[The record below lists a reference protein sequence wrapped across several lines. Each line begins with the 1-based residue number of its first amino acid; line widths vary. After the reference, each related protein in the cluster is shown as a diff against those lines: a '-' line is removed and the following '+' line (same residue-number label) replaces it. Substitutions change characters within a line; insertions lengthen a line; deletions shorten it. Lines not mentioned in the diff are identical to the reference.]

1 MSKHELLGPTTLLAS
16 GRIGREVA
24 VNRSDRPVFVDSD
37 GHICCEHGERAAT
50 IQSWINAERE
60 TPDTAVCR
68 PSVCDCANL
77 DGLLTTYDVPNEN
90 LPVHGGSLF
99 KLCGSLGTAEI
110 TANTRPQRFVLT
122 THEGHELWV
131 QPSGMIVSGTDRR
144 FPALCKKCRQ
154 TPILTLLV
162 FLHTPRGGTARGG
175 TLPRAGAQRPCCG
188 GVEDGSTDAERPKKA
203 GTGRVPR
210 ERAPTP
216 LWI

>member
-1 MSKHELLGPTTLLAS
+1 MSRGGAKNGLCASRRTQRARLALGGSSTTLGDGSAPSAPLQKVSADPYFNRTRFPPLFRLLRTRRS
-16 GRIGREVA
+16 GA
-24 VNRSDRPVFVDSD
+24 VLGSRDSVS
-37 GHICCEHGERAAT
+37 AA
-50 IQSWINAERE
+50 R
-60 TPDTAVCR
+60 
-68 PSVCDCANL
+68 
-77 DGLLTTYDVPNEN
+77 VP
-90 LPVHGGSLF
+90 L
-99 KLCGSLGTAEI
+99 
-110 TANTRPQRFVLT
+110 
-122 THEGHELWV
+122 
-131 QPSGMIVSGTDRR
+131 SGTDRR

-188 GVEDGSTDAERPKKA
+188 GVEDGSTDAERPKEA

>member
-1 MSKHELLGPTTLLAS
+1 MSKHALLGPTTLLAS
-16 GRIGREVA
+16 GRIGREVG

-60 TPDTAVCR
+60 TPDTAVSR

-131 QPSGMIVSGTDRR
+131 QPSGTIVCKQQSEDCGTTKHRYR
-144 FPALCKKCRQ
+144 IGAA
-154 TPILTLLV
+154 V
-162 FLHTPRGGTARGG
+162 RGGETK
-175 TLPRAGAQRPCCG
+175 
-188 GVEDGSTDAERPKKA
+188 DERSKNSLVSFEE
-203 GTGRVPR
+203 GC
-210 ERAPTP
+210 
-216 LWI
+216 

>member
-16 GRIGREVA
+16 GRIGRKVG

-60 TPDTAVCR
+60 TPGTAVCR

-77 DGLLTTYDVPNEN
+77 DGLLTTYDVPEEQW
-90 LPVHGGSLF
+90 PVHGGSLF

-122 THEGHELWV
+122 TYEGHELWV
-131 QPSGMIVSGTDRR
+131 QPSGMIV
-144 FPALCKKCRQ
+144 CKHGNSRK
-154 TPILTLLV
+154 TLNKLN
-162 FLHTPRGGTARGG
+162 TCKTARFRSSSIVKCSCGP
-175 TLPRAGAQRPCCG
+175 LSIPRR
-188 GVEDGSTDAERPKKA
+188 VGSVFVQKRSLIKA
-203 GTGRVPR
+203 
-210 ERAPTP
+210 
-216 LWI
+216 